1 MLFAMVAYRN
11 PGDRKTPSV
20 ASLKESIP
28 TAARRSILS
37 EYIKAADA
45 CQDEARAALIR
56 FEARHVPIAAGLP
69 SDKEAGNA

>member
-56 FEARHVPIAAGLP
+56 FKARHVPIAAGLP